1 MALPAMITEFGTQ
14 QANYGAAV
22 GESLVKLGQQVGQ
35 QLAMREYQKQAATA
49 LPALQESY
57 RNAFG
62 KISRGEIADGYSD
75 LLSAS
80 MNPAVAQNPFLSQY
94 ASQADQLAR
103 SAANAVI
110 QQGFQ
115 RGGGGGGGGTVAPQT
130 NLLPAFEGEDMGVD
144 FNGQIVE
151 VPLPAQAQVPSAVA
165 IPPTGEEQM
174 PPVMAGQQPPAE
186 PQRTPQQ
193 VAALGAQKKYFSL
206 SPKEQ
211 EKMDEETTYNM
222 EELKDNFDI
231 AEVAGIGRFI
241 PGAIGIAIP
250 KPTVRKEK
258 TFTQTSEG
266 RQTLRIDKKIA
277 EEATSKG
284 KEAASNLAKYISI
297 LESNPDAMELI
308 SRSSGIGKVITRR
321 DGDTYT
327 LKQVGSKDELDVDA
341 DTFAAI
347 NVIKGARA
355 VGAASGIPV
364 VVGRYDFGTV
374 EEAEAA
380 NLPSGTIVYIN
391 GRKAR
396 ID

>member
-1 MALPAMITEFGTQ
+1 MATIPQINYGIPAMDYGPLTESLANLGRGVGMALTMKAQ
-14 QANYGAAV
+14 
-22 GESLVKLGQQVGQ
+22 
-35 QLAMREYQKQAATA
+35 QKQASEA

-57 RNAFG
+57 KNAFG

-115 RGGGGGGGGTVAPQT
+115 RGGGGGGGTVTPQAS
-130 NLLPAFEGEDMGVD
+130 LLPAFEGEDMGVD
-144 FNGQIVE
+144 FNEQIVE
-151 VPLPAQAQVPSAVA
+151 VPLPPQGKAPSAIAV
-165 IPPTGEEQM
+165 PPTGEEQM
-174 PPVMAGQQPPAE
+174 PPVMAGQQPSAQPKA
-186 PQRTPQQ
+186 TPQQ
-193 VAALGAQKKYFSL
+193 VAAIGAQKKYFSL

-222 EELKDNFDI
+222 DELKDNFDV
-231 AEVAGIGRFI
+231 APVAGLGRFI
-241 PGAIGIAIP
+241 PGAIGIAVP

-266 RQTLRIDKKIA
+266 RQTLKIDKKVA

-284 KEAASNLAKYISI
+284 KEAASNLAKYVST
-297 LESNPDAMELI
+297 LESNPDAMGLI
-308 SRSSGIGKVITRR
+308 SRSGGISKIITQR

-327 LKQVGSKDELDVDA
+327 LKQVGSKDELEVDA
-341 DTFAAI
+341 DTFAAV

>member
-1 MALPAMITEFGTQ
+1 MATIPQINYGIPAMDYGPLTESLANLGRGVGMALTMKAQ
-14 QANYGAAV
+14 
-22 GESLVKLGQQVGQ
+22 
-35 QLAMREYQKQAATA
+35 QKQAAEA

-57 RNAFG
+57 KNAFG

-115 RGGGGGGGGTVAPQT
+115 RGGGGGGGTAAPQT
-130 NLLPAFEGEDMGVD
+130 SLLPAFEGEDMGVD
-144 FNGQIVE
+144 FSEQIVE
-151 VPLPAQAQVPSAVA
+151 VPLPQQGQAPSAVA
-165 IPPTGEEQM
+165 VPPTEEQV
-174 PPVMAGQQPPAE
+174 PPVMAGQQQAAQPKA
-186 PQRTPQQ
+186 TPQQ
-193 VAALGAQKKYFSL
+193 VAAIGAQKKYFSL

-222 EELKDNFDI
+222 DELKDNFDV
-231 AEVAGIGRFI
+231 APVAGLGRFI
-241 PGAIGIAIP
+241 PGAIGIAVP

-266 RQTLRIDKKIA
+266 RQTLRIDRKVV
-277 EEATSKG
+277 EEATAKG
-284 KEAASNLAKYISI
+284 KEAATNLAKYVSTI
-297 LESNPDAMELI
+297 ESNPDAIEII
-308 SRSSGIGKVITRR
+308 SKSGGIGKVLVQR
-321 DGDTYT
+321 DGDTFT
-327 LKQVGSKDELDVDA
+327 LKQSGGEEEIEVDA
-341 DTFAAI
+341 DTFAAV
-347 NVIKGARA
+347 NAIKGARA
-355 VGAASGIPV
+355 VGAASGVPV

>member
-1 MALPAMITEFGTQ
+1 MATIPQINYGIPAMDYGPLTESLANLGRGVGMALTMKAQ
-14 QANYGAAV
+14 
-22 GESLVKLGQQVGQ
+22 
-35 QLAMREYQKQAATA
+35 QKQAAEA

-57 RNAFG
+57 KNAFG

-115 RGGGGGGGGTVAPQT
+115 RGGGGGGGIAAPQT
-130 NLLPAFEGEDMGVD
+130 SLLPAFEGEDMGVD
-144 FNGQIVE
+144 FNEQIVE
-151 VPLPAQAQVPSAVA
+151 VPLPTQEPSAVA
-165 IPPTGEEQM
+165 VPPAGEEQM
-174 PPVMAGQQPPAE
+174 PPVMSGQQLTAQPKA
-186 PQRTPQQ
+186 TPQQ
-193 VAALGAQKKYFSL
+193 VAAIGAQKKYFSL

-222 EELKDNFDI
+222 DELKDNFDV
-231 AEVAGIGRFI
+231 APVAGLGRFI
-241 PGAIGIAIP
+241 PGAIGIAVP

-266 RQTLRIDKKIA
+266 RQTLRIDRKVV
-277 EEATSKG
+277 EEATAKG
-284 KEAASNLAKYISI
+284 KEAASNLAKYVSTI
-297 LESNPDAMELI
+297 ESNPSAMEVI
-308 SRSSGIGKVITRR
+308 SNSGGIGKVLMQR
-321 DGDTYT
+321 DGDTFT
-327 LKQVGSKDELDVDA
+327 LKQSGGKEEIEVDA
-341 DTFAAI
+341 DTFAAV
-347 NVIKGARA
+347 NAIKGARA
-355 VGAASGIPV
+355 VGAASGVPV